1 MIAKSFQCL
10 TTIFLQVAI
19 TLVAMVL
26 LAGRAFSA
34 ETLTVSFQT
43 TSAGGQYAPKNILAV
58 WIETQSGTFVKTI
71 GDWSGQR
78 RADLNNWRAKAG
90 TSDTDAIMGATRSNH
105 TTTLNVTWDMLARGG
120 ATAVADG
127 TYVVQFET
135 ADTNK
140 HRTSVSFTKNGTA
153 STVGP
158 VTQGGFNNI
167 TLTYAG
173 RTGATPVISSAN
185 TASGSTGT
193 TFSYSIIASNSPTSY
208 SASGLPAGLSV
219 NTTSGII
226 SGTPTTA
233 GTSTVTLGATNASGT
248 GSQALTITVTARPVI
263 TSASTASGTVG
274 ASFSYSIIGTN
285 SPTSYSA
292 SGLPSGLTVNS
303 STGIISGTPT
313 IAATSSITI
322 GAINSGGTGTATLTL
337 TISAPVVGA
346 PIISSSSTANGALTN
361 AFAYTITASN
371 TPTSFSASG
380 LPAGLSLNSAS
391 GAITGTPT
399 VAGTFTVTLGATNGS
414 GTGTSSLHLTILA
427 APVINSSASASGTR
441 NAVFTYTITAS
452 NTPTSYSASGLPAG
466 LSVNTST
473 GIISG
478 TPTLTGTSTVTL
490 AATNAAGTGNLTLT
504 LTVSGA
510 PAITSLL
517 TDSATVG
524 MVYSYQISGTNNPTS
539 YTATSLAA
547 GLSLN
552 AATGVISGT
561 PTAAGTATIV
571 IGATNAAGS
580 GTATLS
586 LTISSGTTSSSV
598 PTSQP
603 AKCGYGTGYSAF
615 VFMAMVLLMTVRGRR
630 G

>member
-1 MIAKSFQCL
+1 
-10 TTIFLQVAI
+10 
-19 TLVAMVL
+19 
-26 LAGRAFSA
+26 
-34 ETLTVSFQT
+34 
-43 TSAGGQYAPKNILAV
+43 
-58 WIETQSGTFVKTI
+58 
-71 GDWSGQR
+71 
-78 RADLNNWRAKAG
+78 
-90 TSDTDAIMGATRSNH
+90 
-105 TTTLNVTWDMLARGG
+105 
-120 ATAVADG
+120 
-127 TYVVQFET
+127 
-135 ADTNK
+135 
-140 HRTSVSFTKNGTA
+140 
-153 STVGP
+153 
-158 VTQGGFNNI
+158 
-167 TLTYAG
+167 
-173 RTGATPVISSAN
+173 
-185 TASGSTGT
+185 
-193 TFSYSIIASNSPTSY
+193 
-208 SASGLPAGLSV
+208 
-219 NTTSGII
+219 
-226 SGTPTTA
+226 
-233 GTSTVTLGATNASGT
+233 
-248 GSQALTITVTARPVI
+248 
-263 TSASTASGTVG
+263 
-274 ASFSYSIIGTN
+274 
-285 SPTSYSA
+285 
-292 SGLPSGLTVNS
+292 
-303 STGIISGTPT
+303 
-313 IAATSSITI
+313 
-322 GAINSGGTGTATLTL
+322 
-337 TISAPVVGA
+337 
-346 PIISSSSTANGALTN
+346 LTN

-427 APVINSSASASGTR
+427 APVISSSASASGTR
-441 NAVFTYTITAS
+441 NAAFTYIIAAS
-452 NTPTSYSASGLPAG
+452 NTPTSYAASGLPAG

-478 TPTLTGTSTVTL
+478 TPTLTGTTTVTL
-490 AATNAAGTGNLTLT
+490 GATNAAGTGNLTLT

-510 PAITSLL
+510 PAVTSFL

-539 YTATSLAA
+539 YTATGLAA

-586 LTISSGTTSSSV
+586 LTISSGTISPSV

-603 AKCGYGTGYSAF
+603 TKCGYGTGYSAF

>member
-1 MIAKSFQCL
+1 MTVKSFQRWTNGHIL
-10 TTIFLQVAI
+10 SAI
-19 TLVAMVL
+19 TLVALVL
-26 LAGRAFSA
+26 TVSSSYAA

-58 WIETQSGTFVKTI
+58 WVETQSGTFVKTI

-105 TTTLNVTWDMLARGG
+105 TATLNVTWDMLPRGG
-120 ATAVADG
+120 TTAVADG
-127 TYVVQFET
+127 VYVVQFET

-153 STVGP
+153 SIVGP
-158 VTQGGFNNI
+158 VTQAGFNNI
-167 TLTYAG
+167 TLTYTG

-193 TFSYSIIASNSPTSY
+193 PFSYSIMASNSPTSY

-219 NTTSGII
+219 NTTSGLI

-248 GSQALTITVTARPVI
+248 GSQALTLTVTARPVI
-263 TSASTASGTVG
+263 TSATTASGTVG
-274 ASFSYSIIGTN
+274 ASFSYSIIATN
-285 SPTSYSA
+285 TPTSYSA
-292 SGLPSGLTVNS
+292 TGLPTGLTLNTS
-303 STGIISGTPT
+303 SGIISGTPT
-313 IAATSSITI
+313 IAATSSVTI

-337 TISAPVVGA
+337 TINAPVAGA
-346 PIISSSSTANGALTN
+346 PVISSSSTANGALTN
-361 AFAYTITASN
+361 SFTYTITASN

-380 LPAGLSLNSAS
+380 LPAGLSVNTSS
-391 GAITGTPT
+391 GAIAGTPT
-399 VAGTFTVTLGATNGS
+399 VAGTFTVTIGATNGS

-427 APVINSSASASGTR
+427 APVISSSASASGTR
-441 NAVFTYTITAS
+441 NTAFTYAITAS
-452 NTPTSYSASGLPAG
+452 NTPTSYSASGLPSG

-478 TPTLTGTSTVTL
+478 TPTATGTSSITL
-490 AATNAAGTGNLTLT
+490 GATNAAGTGNLTLT
-504 LTVSGA
+504 LTISGA
-510 PAITSLL
+510 PAVTSLL
-517 TDSATVG
+517 TDSATTG
-524 MVYSYQISGTNNPTS
+524 ASYSYQITGTNNPTS
-539 YTATSLAA
+539 YSATGLVA
-547 GLSLN
+547 GLSIN
-552 AATGVISGT
+552 TATGVISGT
-561 PTAAGTATIV
+561 PTVAGMASIT

-586 LTISSGTTSSSV
+586 LTISSATTSSAV

-615 VFMAMVLLMTVRGRR
+615 VLMAMVLLMGVRGRR